1 MSNGIIV
8 ERGYTANGWVV
19 WIEIE
24 SIVGNRATCFN
35 VVAEGPSIFDE
46 EKRIAARHAH
56 RVSLKLAY
64 KFYNDLIGKE

>member
-1 MSNGIIV
+1 MGNGIIV
-8 ERGYTANGWVV
+8 ERGYTTNGWIV

-35 VVAEGPSIFDE
+35 VVAEGPSLFDE
-46 EKRIAARHAH
+46 EKRVATKQAQ

-64 KFYNDLIGKE
+64 KFYNELIGKE

>member
-46 EKRIAARHAH
+46 EKRVASNHAH